1 MLSSISGPMSCESV
15 FSLSHTGKWCQIKE
29 KKIVKVGKLKEA
41 LRSENDNLRRVL
53 QKRNAKAKIWVKRE
67 SDDFRNQKGK
77 KICI

>member
-1 MLSSISGPMSCESV
+1 MLSSISRPMSCESV
-15 FSLSHTGKWCQIKE
+15 FSPSHIGKWCQIKE

-77 KICI
+77 KICM